1 MLQHR
6 VPEKQGGL
14 SVHALYSDDAG
25 SFRLVMLCTLH
36 KLQVRDLARLSLRDP
51 EYLAVHAEAGA
62 PTPAKLQQAVME
74 VALPQKLDAL
84 WSFVK
89 AHLRVG
95 AVTAANPCSLMH
107 IGLNHGTLVANTPC
121 RPFSDFQHAILLRP
135 QAKVIVFM
143 STCNQVRYAYE
154 ALRRLRPGV
163 PLRALHGK
171 MKQMKRL
178 AAFYDFCEVWCCCSG
193 CRGCRTIYYM
203 QAVAKAAGTGSAP
216 DLKRAVRPTRWM

>member
-1 MLQHR
+1 
-6 VPEKQGGL
+6 
-14 SVHALYSDDAG
+14 
-25 SFRLVMLCTLH
+25 
-36 KLQVRDLARLSLRDP
+36 
-51 EYLAVHAEAGA
+51 
-62 PTPAKLQQAVME
+62 ME

-95 AVTAANPCSLMH
+95 PAVWLSL
-107 IGLNHGTLVANTPC
+107 LVHGNSSLPVSWKFALC
-121 RPFSDFQHAILLRP
+121 FQLSPFGDVCFRVQM

-163 PLRALHGK
+163 PLRVLHGK

-178 AAFYDFCEVWCCCSG
+178 AAFYDFCEVRLCCSD
-193 CRGCRTIYYM
+193 
-203 QAVAKAAGTGSAP
+203 QEAV
-216 DLKRAVRPTRWM
+216 DD